1 MRIARCIVIGA
12 VLLGLTPSVGSAQ
25 DRKVF
30 VNIGGGPTFIGSD
43 LGDHFSNGWG
53 PAIGVTFNA
62 TPRVGVQ
69 FEYAYRW
76 FDIKDDAPFFGA
88 TVFSANHQTHQLAFN
103 VIGSLAPA
111 GSAVRP
117 YITLGPGFYNRKVEI
132 TEYVG
137 NGVIC
142 DPWYYICGVYPVEA
156 VIGSR
161 GGWDFGF
168 NFGGG
173 VGFGIGEASEFF
185 IEMRYHWVG
194 GPEVVPPAGLPSTA
208 GTGGSTDG
216 SYYPLTFGFRF

>member
-25 DRKVF
+25 DRRVF
-30 VNIGGGPTFIGSD
+30 VNIGGGPTFNAGD
-43 LGDHFSNGWG
+43 LGDHFANGWG

-117 YITLGPGFYNRKVEI
+117 YITAGPGFYNRKVEI

-142 DPWYYICGVYPVEA
+142 DPWYYVCGVYPVEA
-156 VIGSR
+156 IIGSR

-173 VGFGIGEASEFF
+173 VGFGIGEASELF

-194 GPEVVPPAGLPSTA
+194 GPEFVAPAGLPITA

-216 SYYPLTFGFRF
+216 SYLPLTFGFRF